1 MKYDLEAA
9 CHCHVGRIRSN
20 NEDNFYFDDRILMQ
34 ENRGLKKAISIRV
47 SCTERFATFGIFDGM
62 GGEEDGQ
69 VASYLAADSYREKCH
84 MLEYYVVPPKEFL
97 QAGISNMN
105 DTVCRTAESNLNRMG
120 TTATLLYFCE
130 DEIYV
135 CNVGDSKGF
144 RLRTNELLQIS
155 EDHTDA
161 KLLAAHGIKNRNP
174 HLTQYIGIAIEEM
187 LLEPHVEKG
196 QVLPGDQ
203 YLICS
208 DGLTDMLSNIE
219 ICSILQESI
228 SAKESAEKLVSA
240 AVESGG
246 RDNISVIVVRVVQ
259 HGGE

>member
-1 MKYDLEAA
+1 MKYGLEAA

-97 QAGISNMN
+97 RAG
-105 DTVCRTAESNLNRMG
+105 
-120 TTATLLYFCE
+120 ATLLYFCE

-161 KLLAAHGIKNRNP
+161 KLLVAHGIKNREP
-174 HLTQYIGIAIEEM
+174 HLTQYIGIALEEM
-187 LLEPHVEKG
+187 LLEPHVAKG
-196 QVLPGDQ
+196 QVLPEDQ

-228 SAKESAEKLVSA
+228 SAKESAERLVSA

-246 RDNISVIVVRVVQ
+246 RDNITVIVVRVVQ
-259 HGGE
+259 HGDE